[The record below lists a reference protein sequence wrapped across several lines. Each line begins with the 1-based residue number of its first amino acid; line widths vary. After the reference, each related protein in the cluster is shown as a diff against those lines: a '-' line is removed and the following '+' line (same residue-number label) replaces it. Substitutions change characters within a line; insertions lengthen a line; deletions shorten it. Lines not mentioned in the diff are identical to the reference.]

1 MPEYL
6 VQGIVAFWA
15 TCLPMLTNKELSEI
29 LYLFLL
35 IVRHSFLSPSS
46 LLNTPQ
52 EKESICVSS
61 NQSAR
66 RNSIGIL
73 NGGGGIGPLYI
84 VIMFIS
90 GT

>member
-15 TCLPMLTNKELSEI
+15 TCLPMLTDENSRCGNFLKF
-29 LYLFLL
+29 YVNFLL
-35 IVRHSFLSPSS
+35 IMIHSFLSSSS
-46 LLNTPQ
+46 LVNTPQ

-66 RNSIGIL
+66 RNSIGLL
-73 NGGGGIGPLYI
+73 NGGGGIGP
-84 VIMFIS
+84 
-90 GT
+90 